1 MSMTNT
7 SPVVVPTRAAK
18 VILMNYIWVSFYSHQ
33 SNFDYLIQ
41 WVTARCP
48 CLLPSGIILCQVD
61 QNINKDLL
69 SCRCFVSSGEP
80 AGRTEWKKEEGGG
93 GALRLEKCSPAFLPR
108 SPSFS
113 PSLGSHSPPPPPP
126 PHILTAGLAISQP
139 HAFQGRIAKRTK
151 RVSTF

>member
-80 AGRTEWKKEEGGG
+80 AGRTSGKKWGGG
-93 GALRLEKCSPAFLPR
+93 GFKTWKVLSRFLIVALAWFPFT
-108 SPSFS
+108 SPS
-113 PSLGSHSPPPPPP
+113 PS

-139 HAFQGRIAKRTK
+139 HAFQGGIAKRTK